1 MSACLICSASIDA
14 FLSFGR
20 MPIANAFLTA
30 QQFQDEYFFDLEVAY
45 CERCCMMQLA
55 QLVDRKRLFHD
66 NYPFVSSSSAFMA
79 IHFKQFAD
87 WVRHTY
93 LHDAD
98 PFIVEIGSNDGIM
111 LRHFAR
117 AGVRHLGIEP
127 SANVAQM
134 ARERGVRTVCRF
146 FDEQVAD
153 AVLAEHG
160 PVDAFLGANVICHI
174 PSIHSVF
181 AGVKKLLK
189 PRGIF
194 AFEDPYV
201 GDIVEKTAYDQI
213 YDEHALYLSS
223 ASVGLLASTHG
234 LDLIDVLPQ
243 NVHGGSMRYV
253 LSHSGAY
260 AQADAVRILQKRE
273 IEIGLAKPETYR
285 RLRRNIERSRDQLQ
299 TLLVGLKEQGRRVV
313 GYAATS
319 KSTTVANYCG
329 LTAGLVEFISDTT
342 PMKQGKYSPGVH
354 IPVKSPSEFSAKYPD
369 YALLFG
375 WNHADEILAKEQ
387 AFLARGGKWIVYVPT
402 VRVLG

>member
-1 MSACLICSASIDA
+1 MSSCLICSASIEA
-14 FLSFGR
+14 FLSFGK
-20 MPIANAFLTA
+20 MPIANAFLTPE
-30 QQFQDEYFFDLEVAY
+30 QFPDEHFFDLDVAF

-55 QLVDRKRLFHD
+55 QLVDREQLFHD
-66 NYPFVSSSSAFMA
+66 HYPFVSSTSTVMASHFEQSAR
-79 IHFKQFAD
+79 
-87 WVRHTY
+87 WVRQTF

-127 SANVAQM
+127 SANVAQV
-134 ARERGVRTVCRF
+134 ANDRGVRTVCGF
-146 FDEQVAD
+146 FDEQMAEWI
-153 AVLAEHG
+153 LAEHG
-160 PVDAFLGANVICHI
+160 HVDAFLGANVVCHI

-194 AFEDPYV
+194 VFEDPYL

-213 YDEHALYLSS
+213 YDEHALYLSGH
-223 ASVGLLASTHG
+223 SVGFLASTHG
-234 LDLIDVLPQ
+234 LQLIDVLPQ
-243 NVHGGSMRYV
+243 SVHGGSMRYV
-253 LSHSGAY
+253 VSHVGAY
-260 AQADAVRILQKRE
+260 SPSDSVRTLRTKE
-273 IEIGLAKPETYR
+273 IASGLTKPETYSQ
-285 RLRRNIERSRDQLQ
+285 LRQSIQHSRDQLR
-299 TLLVGLKEQGRRVV
+299 TLLMSLKKQGRRVV

-329 LTAGLVEFISDTT
+329 LTADLVEFISDST
-342 PMKQGKYSPGVH
+342 PMKQGRYSPGAH
-354 IPVKSPSEFSAKYPD
+354 IPIRSPDEFRAQYPD

-387 AFLARGGKWIVYVPT
+387 AFSAGGGKWIVYVPA
-402 VRVLG
+402 VRVLA